1 MEVGIMFSLIALLL
15 SFIGFVFG
23 VLAFVFWVWML
34 IDCLKNEPSIGN
46 DKIIWAL
53 VIVLLNGIGA
63 LLYYFIRRPERMKQT
78 GQ

>member
-1 MEVGIMFSLIALLL
+1 MFSLIALLL

>member
-1 MEVGIMFSLIALLL
+1 MFSLMTLLL
-15 SFIGFVFG
+15 SFIAFVFG

>member
-1 MEVGIMFSLIALLL
+1 MFGILELLFGLL
-15 SFIGFVFG
+15 SVVIG
-23 VLAFVFWVWML
+23 VLATVFWVWML

-53 VIVLLNGIGA
+53 VIVFLSYLGA
-63 LLYYFIRRPERMKQT
+63 ILYYLVRRPERMKQT